1 MSYLGKYQDP
11 KQTKAT
17 ADALQ
22 RAIDRLPA
30 IERERFDVSY
40 RDIRPAPRQTRD
52 EVNAKTEELLVRMS
66 KAKGAAAAKATR
78 EQNSLAWHAGRYAQG
93 ARDKD
98 AVAAHKRLLDASK
111 NGKRP

>member
-17 ADALQ
+17 AKALQ
-22 RAIDRLPA
+22 NAIDRLPA

-40 RDIRPAPRQTRD
+40 RDHKPAPTQTRD

-66 KAKGAAAAKATR
+66 QARGVAGAKFTA
-78 EQNSLAWHAGRYAQG
+78 EQNRIIWNAGRYAQG

-98 AVAAHKRLLDASK
+98 AVAAHKKLLEATK
-111 NGKRP
+111 RGKK